1 MSALWKNGTAKI
13 TPNHGKSLTA
23 EVKCRIGMQA
33 TLSLMKGRFNEFDKK
48 FVCNRA
54 LINH

>member
-33 TLSLMKGRFNEFDKK
+33 TLSLMKCD
-48 FVCNRA
+48 V
-54 LINH
+54 LINLIKNLSVIEH